1 MTVETALRQ
10 GIHLLEEGHIAV
22 PRLTAEVLLCH
33 ALRREKS
40 FLYAHPEYELREVE
54 WLHYGRYL
62 HERLQRKPTQYIT
75 KKQEFWGREFRV
87 TPAVLI
93 PRPETEHVVE
103 QALAL
108 EPRPGRILDIGC
120 GSGAIAV
127 TLSLDTAAEVWAT
140 DISRDALAVACGNN
154 ARLGGSVRFVCCDV
168 ASAIASQSVELVVS
182 NPPYVPEPEIATLS
196 AEVRDFEPYVA
207 LNGGQ
212 TGFDLYER
220 VIAEA
225 SRVLTAGGWL
235 ILELGFK
242 SAGQVTQL
250 LAKSWEDVAIG
261 HDYSGIPRVISAR
274 LRR

>member
-1 MTVETALRQ
+1 MIVPVAAAARPGGDDAEAESHQRFQ
-10 GIHLLEEGHIAV
+10 ADARPGQHLQIMRLILLGH
-22 PRLTAEVLLCH
+22 RN
-33 ALRREKS
+33 
-40 FLYAHPEYELREVE
+40 
-54 WLHYGRYL
+54 L

-103 QALAL
+103 QALAVD
-108 EPRPGRILDIGC
+108 PRPRRILDIGC

-220 VIAEA
+220 VIADA

-250 LAKSWEDVAIG
+250 LAQAWEDVAIG
-261 HDYSGIPRVISAR
+261 YDYSGIPRVISAR